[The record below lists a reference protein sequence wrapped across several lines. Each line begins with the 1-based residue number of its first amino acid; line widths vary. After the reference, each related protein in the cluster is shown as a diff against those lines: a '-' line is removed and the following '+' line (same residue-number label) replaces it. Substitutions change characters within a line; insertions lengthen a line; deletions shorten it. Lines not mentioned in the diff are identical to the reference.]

1 MLPKPRISDL
11 LLALFVV
18 AIAALLLVPLPTL
31 LLDLL
36 LSLNL
41 CFSLLLLLSG
51 LFTPNALALLAFPSL
66 LLLTTLFRLGLNV
79 ASTRLILSE
88 GYAGRVIETFGTFLI
103 RGEIIVGVIIFLIIT
118 IVYYIVIARGASRV
132 SEVAAR
138 FALDSMPGKQM
149 SIDADLRAGNIS
161 REEAEQRREDLRKE
175 SQLYGSMDGAMKF
188 IQGDAIAGFFIIL
201 TNIVGGLYLGVSQ
214 GMPFADAITRY
225 TVLTVGDG
233 LVSQVPA
240 LLTSICAGIV
250 VTRVSSGGNTTLG
263 SDVGA
268 QLFSKPGSV
277 MFAGVILILFGLV
290 PGLPHFAFI
299 LVGGVFVFS
308 AWFMRRSQ
316 MRSGML
322 ALPVG
327 SRLNAPSG
335 LPELPESDRDGHG
348 PVELRLDATVL
359 HPIFSDA
366 AGEYLGWWQQLQLD
380 FQSATGL
387 QLPSLKLVADDTLN
401 SGSYAVRINGV
412 PVLSGQVLL
421 DALLV
426 ETTLE
431 AAEAFGLKVLKEE
444 RHPFSG
450 EKLCWGPAARASREI
465 CRAAGIRTY
474 DAVQF
479 IMLRAAFFFRQNP
492 EEILSL
498 SQVHNWLKALEKRSP
513 GFLEE
518 VVNRNFVSV
527 SRLTEVLCEL
537 VREDISIRD
546 FRQIVEQVAAYCSQY
561 GLRPEE
567 PENFNFFDLISYV
580 RQGRRRQI
588 LASARTPRGSVK
600 VCRVSD
606 EVAAIFSD
614 AEISSISENMAFAPD
629 LRDTLQTGL
638 RALIDPLKSRGI
650 GPLVL
655 LCRREIMFKLI
666 SFLRSSD
673 LSLPVVGI
681 EETSPDIKLETFGT
695 WSLAHPTQTKAI

>member
-1 MLPKPRISDL
+1 MVSKPRISDI

-79 ASTRLILSE
+79 ASTRLILSQ

-103 RGEIIVGVIIFLIIT
+103 RGEIIVGIIIFLIIT

-188 IQGDAIAGFFIIL
+188 VQGDAIAGFFIIL

-268 QLFSKPGSV
+268 QLFNKPGSV
-277 MFAGVILILFGLV
+277 VFAGVILILFGLV

-299 LVGGVFVFS
+299 LVGSVFVLS
-308 AWFMRRSQ
+308 AWLMRRSQ
-316 MRSGML
+316 MRSGLL
-322 ALPVG
+322 ALPAG
-327 SRLNAPSG
+327 SVMTSG
-335 LPELPESDRDGHG
+335 QNLPALPESDRDGHSQL
-348 PVELRLDATVL
+348 ELRLDAAVL
-359 HPIFSDA
+359 HRLFTSA
-366 AGEYLGWWQQLQLD
+366 THSYLSWWQQMQLD
-380 FQSATGL
+380 FQAETGL
-387 QLPSLKLVADDTLN
+387 QLPGLKVTADDTLN
-401 SGSYAVRINGV
+401 GGSYVVRINAV
-412 PVLSGQVLL
+412 PVFNGQVLL
-421 DALLV
+421 DALL
-426 ETTLE
+426 LE
-431 AAEAFGLKVLKEE
+431 VSPESAESFGLKILKEE
-444 RHPFSG
+444 RHPLSG
-450 EKLCWGPAARASREI
+450 EKLCWGPASRGLQEI
-465 CRAAGIRTY
+465 CRAADIQTFDGL
-474 DAVQF
+474 QF
-479 IMLRAAFFFRQNP
+479 VMLRAALFFRQNP
-492 EEILSL
+492 EELLSL
-498 SQVHNWLKALEKRSP
+498 SQVHAWLKALEKRSP

-518 VVNRNFVSV
+518 VVNRNFVST
-527 SRLTEVLCEL
+527 SRLTEILCEL
-537 VREDISIRD
+537 VREDVSIRD

-567 PENFNFFDLISYV
+567 PENFNFFDLISYI

-588 LASARTPRGSVK
+588 LARAQTQRGSVK

-606 EVAAIFSD
+606 EVSGIFGD
-614 AEISSISENMAFAPD
+614 AEISSISDNMAFAPD
-629 LRDTLQTGL
+629 LRETLQAGL
-638 RALIDPLKSRGI
+638 RSLIEPVKSRGI

-655 LCRREIMFKLI
+655 LCRREIMFKVL

-673 LSLPVVGI
+673 LSMQVAGL
-681 EETSPDIKLETFGT
+681 EEFGPEARLETLGV
-695 WSLAHPTQTKAI
+695 WSLTHPI